1 MYKICQLCIFCQF
14 KTGTLNIKCFQFI
27 MFHNSVCWIVS
38 VSFSAAKLHPRSAIF
53 LRGSFSIYFS
63 VFSIHSILVSLNCS
77 PFFQKQLQRYEII
90 PHLHKNI
97 ISNFLIFPI
106 FPLQTSLFSHFSL
119 LKLPYFPH
127 QQTVRW
133 FFIYFSVFSILSV
146 LVSLNLSSHSF
157 AFIASL
163 LFHLALSPPNVHP
176 YQAPHGG

>member
-1 MYKICQLCIFCQF
+1 MIIFFGCKITPSMCNLFARWF
-14 KTGTLNIKCFQFI
+14 FYLF
-27 MFHNSVCWIVS
+27 
-38 VSFSAAKLHPRSAIF
+38 
-53 LRGSFSIYFS
+53 FS
-63 VFSIHSILVSLNCS
+63 VFYSLYSGFLKLVN

>member
-1 MYKICQLCIFCQF
+1 MCNLFARWFFYLF
-14 KTGTLNIKCFQFI
+14 
-27 MFHNSVCWIVS
+27 
-38 VSFSAAKLHPRSAIF
+38 
-53 LRGSFSIYFS
+53 FS
-63 VFSIHSILVSLNCS
+63 VFYSLYSGFLKLVN

-119 LKLPYFPH
+119 LKLPYFPNIH
-127 QQTVRW
+127 FWNFLIFHINEVQSRW
-133 FFIYFSVFSILSV
+133 YFFLFSVFSILSV